1 MSEGAAYEQQQT
13 QHQYHH
19 HQPLRYHLPP
29 PTTHSPPPTTT
40 GARAAAKDI
49 GFNPKTL
56 KKQLTQTSW
65 SYGYEDGPVN
75 YEPIGRMVDTKG
87 QMKACRGVL
96 DEKVGMKHNVALQPS
111 SSPSPPPSPSLPPSP
126 SPSPSPPPPPSPSPP
141 TSPSTSPSPPPSTTT
156 QVGKM
161 IKSSSLYFG
170 SDGPSYSTTSADA
183 LTRKDQGIDYKGDAI
198 RAAALKSELTR
209 HSFEFTTDEVTMTDR
224 K

>member
-87 QMKACRGVL
+87 HMKECRGVL
-96 DEKVGMKHNVALQPS
+96 DEKVGQRGPLGE
-111 SSPSPPPSPSLPPSP
+111 PSP
-126 SPSPSPPPPPSPSPP
+126 SPSTP
-141 TSPSTSPSPPPSTTT
+141 PSTSTSTPLPSTD
-156 QVGKM
+156 V
-161 IKSSSLYFG
+161 
-170 SDGPSYSTTSADA
+170 
-183 LTRKDQGIDYKGDAI
+183 
-198 RAAALKSELTR
+198 
-209 HSFEFTTDEVTMTDR
+209 
-224 K
+224 